1 MIGTGGCRP
10 TVVAACRPAPIRA
23 FGRRPALGAARRR
36 GLIRGACLRWA
47 IVISGRFAAIGAARA
62 AAIGARVRRTTVGIG
77 VRCPPVRSRARCVAV
92 GSCGR
97 CRTVGGW
104 PRRRTVRARVRRA
117 VVGSCGRCRT
127 VGIYRRH
134 AIVRT
139 RARSATLRSCAR
151 HAAIRAD
158 GLRGT
163 VGACPIRLGWRHDRH
178 VGVARARAIGW
189 NRRRRGMTEDR
200 RAGTLAARA
209 ARTGDNGHRV
219 LAGPGRGHRPAR
231 ARRGRSA
238 GHEGL
243 ALVRAVGPVFRGRVA
258 AARQAGTRGET
269 RTATL
274 VGQGRAGDTAR
285 GTRLAGPPR
294 GAGLSAARPRG
305 GAGGAACGQWSV
317 GRRAP
322 PGAGGGRSP
331 PAGAGGRPPPCGLPE
346 PTCGPPGPARAAG
359 ERPPAGAGAP
369 GRGLPGCGR
378 AAPGSTTVRS
388 ASSPPGPEGP
398 DPAGPGRPATGPPP
412 AAPPPAALRIASSCP
427 RIRATSDRS
436 ASRCRTRSASSAR
449 TDSRSAR
456 AAAWALPRISAASS
470 SAAARMFCMRS
481 VKVPI
486 GSPSSPRRALRG
498 PGTEAGTGRRRGQAG
513 AEPRWR
519 HERKRLATSR
529 LKVGTHPP
537 QNPLQPRDVLVDL
550 LPVVAAQ
557 NDVEAWGAWPPHI
570 SRHRDALPLVSAT
583 STRVGI
589 IRFPQPARSL
599 RRSIPNRYRSPA
611 GGVLPQVSQVMG
623 Q

>member
-117 VVGSCGRCRT
+117 VVGPCGRCRT

-134 AIVRT
+134 AVVRT

-163 VGACPIRLGWRHDRH
+163 VGACPIRLGWRHHRQ

-219 LAGPGRGHRPAR
+219 RAGPGRGHRPAR

-238 GHEGL
+238 VHEGL
-243 ALVRAVGPVFRGRVA
+243 AFVRAVGPVFRGRVA

-294 GAGLSAARPRG
+294 GAGLSAARPWG

-317 GRRAP
+317 GRRA
-322 PGAGGGRSP
+322 
-331 PAGAGGRPPPCGLPE
+331 
-346 PTCGPPGPARAAG
+346 
-359 ERPPAGAGAP
+359 
-369 GRGLPGCGR
+369 GRGRR
-378 AAPGSTTVRS
+378 AVTACRC
-388 ASSPPGPEGP
+388 
-398 DPAGPGRPATGPPP
+398 RRAT
-412 AAPPPAALRIASSCP
+412 AALRTS
-427 RIRATSDRS
+427 RADVRTAGTGEGGRRK
-436 ASRCRTRSASSAR
+436 AARRGGCSRARLAGLRARRAGTDGRAVRVVPARTRRTGPSGAGPTGNRTTACNATAR
-449 TDSRSAR
+449 R
-456 AAAWALPRISAASS
+456 AAHRVQLPPHPGDLRPQCVTLPDQVRQLGAHGLTLRARRGMGLTPNLGRLLFGRRQDVLHAVGEGADLVALVAA
-470 SAAARMFCMRS
+470 
-481 VKVPI
+481 
-486 GSPSSPRRALRG
+486 GALRG

-519 HERKRLATSR
+519 HERKRLATCR
-529 LKVGTHPP
+529 LKVGTHPS